1 MIGLVQIYLLY
12 IFSTIVLIGWKMSIR
27 PYLTEN
33 LVEAAFLVV
42 FIYFLAVNLSLVK
55 LLKNEDEETKMKKII
70 ADKREDFLQE
80 NI

>member
-33 LVEAAFLVV
+33 LVEAAFIVV
-42 FIYFLAVNLSLVK
+42 FIYFLVVNLSLVK